1 MKGDVLSD
9 QMAQIN
15 HPNVAVGGLVTVA
28 YLKARLDEGE
38 DHLGIY
44 MPLLY
49 DVLNYVPNRHFTVAE
64 VQEVLVARH
73 GVAMPQE
80 TVMSLLKRAARKEVV
95 TRDAGRFHIN
105 PAATLPRTN
114 VAADKAQVQAAQL
127 RLAQALQRHGD
138 TRGLQ
143 LATPQDA
150 LDVILRFLEDQQIA
164 LILGVIPADQVA
176 SLSQVESAVV
186 AEFLH
191 DIVGNDSALSVVL
204 KGILEGLVLYHAAF
218 LPDLP
223 DVSRNFSDLTV
234 VFDSVLVRRALGYEG
249 TSPQLL
255 LRDTIDLLARC
266 GIRCVV
272 FDKTVQ
278 EIQRILRMYQDK
290 LATSP
295 GRRSLHQVPMT
306 RHFLTQRYSPSD
318 VQEMSALLEGE
329 IASAGLRIVR
339 APRHVAELTH
349 DEAKLAS
356 RLADPKTHDV
366 TEPRVQHDV
375 DCVAGVLT
383 LRRGHRSY
391 RVEDA
396 KVVFATTA
404 SLVIQN
410 TRLWWEEDENET
422 GVPPI
427 VHIRA
432 LANLAWLKRPSTT
445 PDLLLRDLVA
455 LCAAAMR
462 PTQRTWQRF
471 LVHLDGL
478 QASQRLSQEQVTAII
493 VSAVSDRLLHD
504 AETDEDDPDDVD
516 AGTLDEVVDRV
527 VADYESHA
535 AERVAQAQAA
545 ADARVTEAET
555 AARTEAAEQIAQAQ
569 AAADARVSTA
579 ETTATNAS
587 ETLRRRNLVIEGR
600 ARRWAGGIAALFY
613 WVLVILVV
621 VASLTA
627 ILHYSFEQGWI
638 GVLAGLAVLV
648 FLVLEGVGVLG
659 HIRSMRLSAEIR
671 LYHALR
677 QLLSGDP
684 SAPSES
690 GSER

>member
-15 HPNVAVGGLVTVA
+15 QPKVAVGGLVTVA

-49 DVLNYVPNRHFTVAE
+49 DVLNFVPNRHFTAAE
-64 VQEVLVARH
+64 VQEVLAARH

-80 TVMSLLKRAARKEVV
+80 TVMSLLKRAARKQVV
-95 TRDAGRFHIN
+95 TRDAGRFHVN

-114 VAADKAQVQAAQL
+114 VAADKAQVEAAQL

-138 TRGLQ
+138 TRGLE

-150 LDVILRFLEDQQIA
+150 LDLILRFLEDQQIA
-164 LILGVIPADQVA
+164 LILGVVPADQVA
-176 SLSQVESAVV
+176 SLSQVECAVV

-191 DIVGNDSALSVVL
+191 DIVANDPALSVVL

-234 VFDSVLVRRALGYEG
+234 VFDTVLVRRALGYEG

-255 LRDTIDLLARC
+255 LRDTIDLFARC

-278 EIQRILRMYQDK
+278 EIQRILRMYQEK
-290 LATSP
+290 LATSL
-295 GRRSLHQVPMT
+295 GRRSLHPVPMT

-318 VQEMSALLEGE
+318 VQEMSALLEQE
-329 IASAGLRIVR
+329 IASAGFRIIRV
-339 APRHVAELTH
+339 PSHVAELTH
-349 DEAKLAS
+349 DEAKLAA
-356 RLADPKTHDV
+356 RLADPRTRDV

-391 RVEDA
+391 RIEDV
-396 KVVFATTA
+396 KVVFATAA

-410 TRLWWEEDENET
+410 TRLWWEGDENET

-427 VHIRA
+427 VHVRA
-432 LANLAWLKRPSTT
+432 LANLAWLKRPATT
-445 PDLLLRDLVA
+445 PDLHLRDLVA

-504 AETDEDDPDDVD
+504 AETDEDDPNDVD

-527 VADYESHA
+527 VAEYRSQA
-535 AERVAQAQAA
+535 AERIAQAQAT
-545 ADARVTEAET
+545 ADARVTKAET
-555 AARTEAAEQIAQAQ
+555 TAATQAAERIAQAQ
-569 AAADARVSTA
+569 ATADARVTKA
-579 ETTATNAS
+579 ETTARNAS
-587 ETLRRRNLVIEGR
+587 ETLRRRNLQLEGR
-600 ARRWAGGIAALFY
+600 ARRLGSSVAGLFY
-613 WVLVILVV
+613 WILVILVV
-621 VASLTA
+621 IASFTA

-638 GVLAGLAVLV
+638 GVFLGAAVLV
-648 FLVLEGVGVLG
+648 FLGLETVGILG
-659 HIRSMRLSAEIR
+659 HVRSMRLSAESR
-671 LYHALR
+671 LYHLLR
-677 QLLSGDP
+677 DLLSGDSP
-684 SAPSES
+684 TSE
-690 GSER
+690 GGPEP